1 MSKLGV
7 AFHPAPICG
16 KPLRATRE
24 YLETAKRLVACFQYF
39 ATEGL
44 ADKIYHDPG
53 CVTRHFDAIHLKEEP
68 LKCNWCELEW
78 NRICR
83 IQREY
88 GPEKFHT
95 NPAREENEHGEE
107 PSLRQPS

>member
-44 ADKIYHDPG
+44 ADK
-53 CVTRHFDAIHLKEEP
+53 
-68 LKCNWCELEW
+68 LEW